1 MKLIII
7 NGPNLNLLGVREKKI
22 YGNKSFESLFDEL
35 QKKYNDI
42 SLEQYQS
49 NHEGEI
55 IEKIQ
60 EVGFSYDGIIIN
72 AGGFTHTSIAIR
84 DAISS
89 VTTPCLEV
97 HISNILSREEFRQ
110 KSLISNLA
118 KGTYIFT
125 PAAGQLEVDTITPI
139 IRQVQGLVV
148 INNGQRSDT
157 LYGDIELAA
166 GSNVRLD
173 VTQGDSDTNANG
185 TKFGCFAFGGDMF
198 SIA

>member
-35 QKKYNDI
+35 KKKYNDI

-72 AGGFTHTSIAIR
+72 AGGFTHTSIEIR

-110 KSLISNLA
+110 NSYLSEVSVGIISGLGM
-118 KGTYIFT
+118 KGY
-125 PAAGQLEVDTITPI
+125 
-139 IRQVQGLVV
+139 
-148 INNGQRSDT
+148 
-157 LYGDIELAA
+157 ELAIQYFK
-166 GSNVRLD
+166 S
-173 VTQGDSDTNANG
+173 
-185 TKFGCFAFGGDMF
+185 K
-198 SIA
+198 

>member
-22 YGNKSFESLFDEL
+22 YGNKSFECLFDEL
-35 QKKYNDI
+35 EKKYNDI

-110 KSLISNLA
+110 NSYLSEVSVGIISGLGM
-118 KGTYIFT
+118 KGY
-125 PAAGQLEVDTITPI
+125 
-139 IRQVQGLVV
+139 
-148 INNGQRSDT
+148 
-157 LYGDIELAA
+157 ELAIQYFK
-166 GSNVRLD
+166 S
-173 VTQGDSDTNANG
+173 
-185 TKFGCFAFGGDMF
+185 K
-198 SIA
+198 

>member
-22 YGNKSFESLFDEL
+22 YGNKSFESLFNEL

-110 KSLISNLA
+110 NSYLSEVSVGIISGLGM
-118 KGTYIFT
+118 KGY
-125 PAAGQLEVDTITPI
+125 
-139 IRQVQGLVV
+139 
-148 INNGQRSDT
+148 
-157 LYGDIELAA
+157 ELAIQYFI
-166 GSNVRLD
+166 SE
-173 VTQGDSDTNANG
+173 
-185 TKFGCFAFGGDMF
+185 
-198 SIA
+198 

>member
-35 QKKYNDI
+35 KKKYNDI

-110 KSLISNLA
+110 NSYLSEVSVGIISGLGM
-118 KGTYIFT
+118 KGY
-125 PAAGQLEVDTITPI
+125 
-139 IRQVQGLVV
+139 
-148 INNGQRSDT
+148 
-157 LYGDIELAA
+157 ELAIQYFK
-166 GSNVRLD
+166 S
-173 VTQGDSDTNANG
+173 
-185 TKFGCFAFGGDMF
+185 K
-198 SIA
+198 

>member
-22 YGNKSFESLFDEL
+22 YGNKSFESFFDEL
-35 QKKYNDI
+35 QSKYSDV

-89 VTTPCLEV
+89 ITSPCLEV

-110 KSLISNLA
+110 NSYLSEVSVGIISGLGI
-118 KGTYIFT
+118 KGY
-125 PAAGQLEVDTITPI
+125 
-139 IRQVQGLVV
+139 
-148 INNGQRSDT
+148 
-157 LYGDIELAA
+157 ELAIQYFI
-166 GSNVRLD
+166 S
-173 VTQGDSDTNANG
+173 
-185 TKFGCFAFGGDMF
+185 K
-198 SIA
+198 

>member
-22 YGNKSFESLFDEL
+22 YGNKSFECLFDEL

-72 AGGFTHTSIAIR
+72 AGGFTHTSVAIR

-110 KSLISNLA
+110 NSYLSEVSVGIISGLGM
-118 KGTYIFT
+118 KGY
-125 PAAGQLEVDTITPI
+125 
-139 IRQVQGLVV
+139 
-148 INNGQRSDT
+148 
-157 LYGDIELAA
+157 ELAIQYFK
-166 GSNVRLD
+166 S
-173 VTQGDSDTNANG
+173 
-185 TKFGCFAFGGDMF
+185 K
-198 SIA
+198 

>member
-35 QKKYNDI
+35 KTKYNDI

-89 VTTPCLEV
+89 VTSPCLEV

-110 KSLISNLA
+110 NSYLSEVSVGIISGLGM
-118 KGTYIFT
+118 KGY
-125 PAAGQLEVDTITPI
+125 
-139 IRQVQGLVV
+139 
-148 INNGQRSDT
+148 
-157 LYGDIELAA
+157 ELAIQYFI
-166 GSNVRLD
+166 S
-173 VTQGDSDTNANG
+173 
-185 TKFGCFAFGGDMF
+185 K
-198 SIA
+198 